1 MAKYS
6 ARKKQHGEEPDD
18 DVEIPAR
25 AVNRKSK
32 QNNVSDI
39 LADSVQ
45 IKRKE
50 SELRQRELK
59 LREEEQRKQ
68 QLFQEYLLTQ
78 QKEAQQKQHTM
89 NLAIMNAL
97 GELLQKIK
105 ITWAR
110 LFNVKTCL
118 NMFNFNKLFIYI
130 CHLLKL
136 NSCIKL
142 KNCSFNILWTM
153 IIQ

>member
-1 MAKYS
+1 MRKKAMAKYS

-105 ITWAR
+105 IT
-110 LFNVKTCL
+110 
-118 NMFNFNKLFIYI
+118 
-130 CHLLKL
+130 
-136 NSCIKL
+136 
-142 KNCSFNILWTM
+142 
-153 IIQ
+153 